1 MATVKVKFRPS
12 SVFDKEGTLF
22 YQVTHDRVVRQ
33 ISTGYKLFSS
43 EWDKRLSLIV
53 IPADD
58 AMRAHYLTTLR
69 KCILEDQSRL
79 REIVLSLERSANSFT
94 SGDVVRAYQSPSVGG
109 FLSFGREL
117 VAQLKQIGKERTAE
131 TYAATLNSFE
141 RFMGNRGDILIEGI
155 DSVLM
160 VEYETYLKSAGVC
173 PNSSSYYMRN
183 LRAIYNRAVD
193 KELTVQRN
201 PFKHVYTGIDKTMK
215 RAVPMKVIRQIR
227 DMELRFSPSMD
238 YARDIFMFSFY
249 TRGMSFVDMAFLKKK
264 DIRNGILAYRRHK
277 TNQQLFIKWEKPMQ
291 EIINKYD
298 TADTPYLLP
307 IIKDINKNERRQYQ
321 NAAHLINRKLK
332 MIGKTVELECYADNI
347 CRPSRLGK
355 YSQK

>member
-238 YARDIFMFSFY
+238 YAGTSLCFR
-249 TRGMSFVDMAFLKKK
+249 
-264 DIRNGILAYRRHK
+264 
-277 TNQQLFIKWEKPMQ
+277 FIP
-291 EIINKYD
+291 
-298 TADTPYLLP
+298 AGC
-307 IIKDINKNERRQYQ
+307 
-321 NAAHLINRKLK
+321 H
-332 MIGKTVELECYADNI
+332 
-347 CRPSRLGK
+347 S
-355 YSQK
+355 